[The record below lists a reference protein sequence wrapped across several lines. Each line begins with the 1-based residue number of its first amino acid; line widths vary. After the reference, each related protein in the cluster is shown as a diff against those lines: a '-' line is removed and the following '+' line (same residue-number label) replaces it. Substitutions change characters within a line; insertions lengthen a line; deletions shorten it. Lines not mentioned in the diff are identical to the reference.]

1 MKEAD
6 IGSNYLGSLQTIYR
20 SHIPTPCSVGIC
32 SLVNSLEDSF
42 SVREGTP
49 DHHTINNHLGRGRV
63 YILDQM
69 RSNLGDLPT
78 FHSTGH

>member
-6 IGSNYLGSLQTIYR
+6 TGSNYLGSLQTIYQ
-20 SHIPTPCSVGIC
+20 SNIPTPCSGGIC
-32 SLVNSLEDSF
+32 SIVNSLKDSF
-42 SVREGTP
+42 WVREGTP
-49 DHHTINNHLGRGRV
+49 DHHTINNHLGRGRA

-69 RSNLGDLPT
+69 GSNLGDLPT